1 MSQVEKQSVADKLKW
16 YLAVAVVIAGVV
28 ASLYFSDAFPT
39 VVRVLMVIGGLLVGS
54 VIGYSTARGKE
65 FARFVKD
72 ANIERQKIVWPTRN
86 ETFQTTL
93 VVIVLVIIFGLFLFL
108 ADTVFSN
115 LIKYF
120 FGES

>member
-1 MSQVEKQSVADKLKW
+1 MSQLEKQSVADKLKW
-16 YLAVAVVIAGVV
+16 YLAIVVVIAGVV
-28 ASLYFSDAFPT
+28 ASLYFVDDFPT
-39 VVRVLMVIGGLLVGS
+39 VVRVLMVIGGLLLGAL
-54 VIGYSTARGKE
+54 IGYNTTRGKE
-65 FARFVKD
+65 FTRFVKD

-93 VVIVLVIIFGLFLFL
+93 VVIGLVIIFGIFLFL